1 MGEEGSYKLDGH
13 RLWHS
18 SFDVET
24 LDNPKVILDVG
35 AYDFGDSIRFKRK
48 FPDCQIFGVE
58 MSKDNY
64 DKFSPFAE
72 EQGIH
77 TFHLAICH
85 EDGEI
90 GYYQATNV
98 DGVNAQS
105 SILKPGEIYA
115 SRYGSIVKHSE
126 DKLLVKSKTLDTI
139 ARENGITEVDLLH
152 VDVEGAEY
160 QVFLGMKQLRPKL
173 VFAEFLFDG
182 GWEGQTSFE
191 ETTKLLESYGYEEYR
206 RMPHDR
212 IFRLKNDK

>member
-18 SFDVET
+18 SFDVEM

-90 GYYQATNV
+90 GYHQATNV

-105 SILKPGEIYA
+105 SILKPGEIYKNNY
-115 SRYGSIVKHSE
+115 SRIVSHSE
-126 DKLLVKSKTLDTI
+126 EKLLVTSKTLDTL
-139 ARENGITEVDLLH
+139 ARENGITNREVNLLH

-160 QVFLGMKQLRPKL
+160 QVFLGMKWLRPKII
-173 VFAEFLFDG
+173 FAEFLFDG
-182 GWEGQTSFE
+182 GWEGQVSFSQ
-191 ETTKLLESYGYEEYR
+191 TLQLLRDYGYELYQNL
-206 RMPHDR
+206 PHDK
-212 IFRLKNDK
+212 IFRFVL